1 MKGWF
6 APWFKLFEPL
16 NLSGTKGEKMLG
28 SDGVEELPTPISA
41 ALFSTGDLRDGR
53 INFLVVPT

>member
-16 NLSGTKGEKMLG
+16 NLSGTKGGKELG

-41 ALFSTGDLRDGR
+41 ALFLTGDLRDKI